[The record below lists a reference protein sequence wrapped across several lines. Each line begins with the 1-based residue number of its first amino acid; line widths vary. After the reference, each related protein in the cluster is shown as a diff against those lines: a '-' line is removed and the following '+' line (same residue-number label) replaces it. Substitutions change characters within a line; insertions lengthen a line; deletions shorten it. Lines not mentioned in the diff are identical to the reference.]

1 MENNMFDADQYETI
15 SDNGMILFNA
25 TGDVAITWKDDQDVE
40 VLSMIEDKMKEGYTF
55 FILEEK
61 FFKTMKRK
69 KIIRDANEIGKDR
82 TVYLD
87 DSRAEDLVK
96 TGKVQVVKLDK
107 PNETLGGRRAKTKE
121 EVAGNKTAAFRP
133 VAGG

>member
-1 MENNMFDADQYETI
+1 MFDADQYETI

>member
-1 MENNMFDADQYETI
+1 MFDTVDDRYEI
-15 SDNGMILFNA
+15 VSDNGMILFNA
-25 TGDVAITWKDDQDVE
+25 TGDVAITWKDDDDVE

-55 FILEEK
+55 FILEDK

-87 DSRAEDLVK
+87 DRRAEELVK
-96 TGKVQVVKLDK
+96 NGKVEVVKLDK

-121 EVAGNKTAAFRP
+121 EVASNKTAAFRP